1 MAGHAVLLH
10 LLGGVA
16 LLIWATRM
24 VKTGILRAFGERLRG
39 AIAKATKGP
48 VRACLAGITVATA
61 LQSSTATGLL
71 LVSFAERSLIALAP
85 ALAVMLGADIGSTI
99 VVQVLSFN
107 LQSAVPVLMILGVGA
122 FMISETPLVKQLGR
136 VAIGLA
142 LMILSLGLI
151 VQASAPLRQSEVL
164 AFILQRLGDDPI
176 LAMLIAA
183 LLTWLIHSS
192 VAVILLFITLASSGL
207 LGVPLAMALILGANV
222 GSGLIPIGLSLR
234 SGAAARRI
242 LFGNLAFRVIGA
254 LLVLAFVDE
263 IAAGMAALAA
273 DGVRQ
278 LANFHTAFNVVLA
291 LIFLPLTGVAARIL
305 EKLVKEAP
313 AQGGEVKLSHLDDA
327 LLDRPQLALAGA
339 TREVMRLADLVE
351 VMLRETI
358 GTFEASDSRR
368 RQEISR
374 IDDQVDALQEA
385 VKLYLTRLTRG
396 TLTEEESRRCFDL
409 ILFTTNL
416 EHAGDIIDKGLLE
429 LAAKKQ
435 KARASFS
442 PEGWNEIVSFHRQ
455 VTDQMRRA
463 INVFVN
469 RDVELARQL
478 IAEKDKLRDM
488 EKRATENHLK
498 RLREGTVA
506 SLETSALH
514 LDILRDLKRINAH
527 VTSIAYPI
535 LEASGDLRASRLRG
549 GDSSPQP
556 AAASAG

>member
-1 MAGHAVLLH
+1 MAGHSVLLH
-10 LLGGVA
+10 LFGGVA

-39 AIAKATKGP
+39 AIARATKGP
-48 VRACLAGITVATA
+48 VRACAAGIMVATA

-107 LQSAVPVLMILGVGA
+107 LQSAVPVLMIIGVGA
-122 FMISETPLVKQLGR
+122 FMISDTPIVKQLGR

-164 AFILQRLGDDPI
+164 AFILQRLGDDPL

-183 LLTWLIHSS
+183 VLTWLIHSS

-207 LGVPLAMALILGANV
+207 LSVPLAMALILGANV

-254 LLVLAFVDE
+254 LLVLAFVDQ
-263 IAAGMAALAA
+263 ISAAMSALAA

-291 LIFLPLTGVAARIL
+291 LVFLPLTGLAARVL
-305 EKLVKEAP
+305 EKVVKEP
-313 AQGGEVKLSHLDDA
+313 QAQGGEVKLSHLDDA
-327 LLDRPQLALAGA
+327 LLERPQLALAGA
-339 TREVMRLADLVE
+339 TREVMRLADMVE
-351 VMLRETI
+351 VMLRESL

-396 TLTEEESRRCFDL
+396 TLTDDESRRCFDL

-416 EHAGDIIDKGLLE
+416 EHAGDIIDKSLLE

-435 KARASFS
+435 KSRTSFS
-442 PEGWNEIVSFHRQ
+442 PEGWSEIVSFHRQ

-527 VTSIAYPI
+527 ITSIAYPI
-535 LEASGDLRASRLRG
+535 LEASGDLRASRLRSEAPG
-549 GDSSPQP
+549 P
-556 AAASAG
+556 AATASAG